1 MITNNS
7 FIRFIVFYFVL
18 EYLQMVFRGLNA
30 LSMVHQK
37 GLTIVFQYL
46 LVKDYSF
53 TYKQFIILQII
64 IKQYNYY

>member
-18 EYLQMVFRGLNA
+18 GYLQMVFRGLNA

-37 GLTIVFQYL
+37 GLTIVW
-46 LVKDYSF
+46 SF
-53 TYKQFIILQII
+53 WTFSNISW
-64 IKQYNYY
+64 